1 MTAVVVI
8 SGPSGVGKSS
18 VVRRL
23 LELDPRAWLSVS
35 ATTRAPRA
43 GELDGVDYFF
53 VDDAHFDHLVAS
65 DAFLEWAEF
74 AGQRYGTPR
83 AAVAQRQIQG
93 HPVIMEVEV
102 QGAEQIRRA
111 LPQAQHVFLLPPSMD
126 ELRNRLAG
134 RGTENTAELARRL
147 AVAEQEMAEA
157 DHFDHRVINADVET
171 TARTLLPLLS
181 GQPPTKDR
189 AHP

>member
-1 MTAVVVI
+1 VTAVVVI

-35 ATTRAPRA
+35 ATTRAPRE

-53 VDDAHFDHLVAS
+53 VDDAEFDHLIAS
-65 DAFLEWAEF
+65 DAFLEWAQF
-74 AGQRYGTPR
+74 AGHRYGTPR
-83 AAVAQRQIQG
+83 SAVAQRQIQG

-111 LPQAQHVFLLPPSMD
+111 LPQAQHVFLLPPSME

-147 AVAEQEMAEA
+147 AVAEQEIAEA
-157 DHFDHRVINADVET
+157 DHFDHRVINADVEA

>member
-1 MTAVVVI
+1 VTAVVVI

-35 ATTRAPRA
+35 ATTRTPRA

-53 VDDAHFDHLVAS
+53 VDDAEFDNLIAN
-65 DAFLEWAEF
+65 DAFLEWAQF
-74 AGQRYGTPR
+74 AGHRYGTPR
-83 AAVAQRQIQG
+83 SAVAQRQIQG
-93 HPVIMEVEV
+93 YPVIMEVEV

-134 RGTENTAELARRL
+134 RGTEGAEELARRL
-147 AVAEQEMAEA
+147 AVAEQEIAES
-157 DHFDHRVINADVET
+157 DHFDHRVVNADVEV
-171 TARTLLPLLS
+171 TARALLPLLS
-181 GQPPTKDR
+181 GQPPTEDR